1 MMNNILKVYDEDL
14 INGALGATAVA
25 SDKVV
30 AAGST
35 QGALC
40 VNVFAKGEVST
51 AGAEVVITIK
61 DGDTEDGT
69 FAQVQT
75 ITIAKDKS
83 FDDGEL
89 MATYTLPADVK
100 AYVMASATSAAA
112 NTGGIRVTLGY
123 LAR

>member
-14 INGALGATAVA
+14 INGSLGAAAVA